1 VGETARPER
10 NDLPEKEQGGDVR
23 QDTVIGVDLGG
34 TNVRAG
40 LVEGG
45 RLVEVRSVP
54 VRSQGTETDVLEDM
68 FSAIDA
74 VLRKGV
80 AGIGA
85 GVPSVIDLKA
95 GIVYDVQNIRSWTK
109 VPLRSH
115 LEACYRLPV
124 YVNNDANCFA
134 AGEKYFG
141 KAKPYDHAVGLILGT
156 GLGAG
161 VIANGRLYSGTN
173 CGAGEFGMLP
183 YLDRNFEAYA
193 SGQFFERVH
202 GASGSELAAR
212 AGRGDADALRIFAD
226 YGHHLGEAVKAICY
240 AVDPE
245 VIVLGGSVSKSFRFF
260 SDAMWRTFETFA
272 YSITKERLK
281 VEVSETENIAILGAA
296 ALYYDALVK

>member
-1 VGETARPER
+1 VSDPA
-10 NDLPEKEQGGDVR
+10 
-23 QDTVIGVDLGG
+23 VIGVDLGG

-45 RLVEVRSVP
+45 RLTDVRSVA
-54 VRSQGTETDVLEDM
+54 VRSQGSERDVLEDM

-74 VLRKGV
+74 VMRKDV

-95 GIVYDVQNIRSWTK
+95 GIVYDVQNIRSWKK
-109 VPLRSH
+109 VPLKARLEERYH
-115 LEACYRLPV
+115 LPA

-161 VIANGRLYSGTN
+161 VIANGRLYSGRN

-193 SGQFFERVH
+193 SGQFFARVH
-202 GASGSELAAR
+202 GVSGRELAGR
-212 AGRGDADALRIFAD
+212 AERGEERALTIFAEF
-226 YGHHLGEAVKAICY
+226 GGHLGEAVKAICY

-245 VIVLGGSVSKSFRFF
+245 VIVLGGSVSKSARFF
-260 SDAMWRTFETFA
+260 QAAMWDAFRSFA
-272 YSITKERLK
+272 YSITKDRLK
-281 VEVSETENIAILGAA
+281 IEVSETENVAILGAA
-296 ALYYDALVK
+296 ALYYDALAK

>member
-1 VGETARPER
+1 
-10 NDLPEKEQGGDVR
+10 VR
-23 QDTVIGVDLGG
+23 TDTVIGVDLGG

-45 RLVEVRSVP
+45 RLTDVRSVP
-54 VRSQGTETDVLEDM
+54 VRSQGTERDVLEDM

-85 GVPSVIDLKA
+85 GVPSVIDLK
-95 GIVYDVQNIRSWTK
+95 GGVVYDVQNIRSWTK
-109 VPLRSH
+109 VPLKSY
-115 LEACYRLPV
+115 LEARYHLPA

-161 VIANGRLYSGTN
+161 VIANGRLYSGIN

-202 GASGSELAAR
+202 GVPGRELAGR
-212 AGRGDADALRIFAD
+212 AERGDPAALGIFAE
-226 YGHHLGEAVKAICY
+226 YGGHIGEAVKAICY

-245 VIVLGGSVSKSFRFF
+245 AIILGGSVSKSSRFF
-260 SDAMWRTFETFA
+260 KDAMWETFQSFA

-281 VEVSETENIAILGAA
+281 IEVSETENIAILGAA
-296 ALYYDALVK
+296 ALYYDALAA

>member
-1 VGETARPER
+1 VSA
-10 NDLPEKEQGGDVR
+10 
-23 QDTVIGVDLGG
+23 DTVIGVDLGG

-45 RLVEVRSVP
+45 RLTDVQSVA
-54 VRSQGTETDVLEDM
+54 VRSQGSERDVLKDM

-74 VLRKGV
+74 VMRKEV

-95 GIVYDVQNIRSWTK
+95 GIVYDVQNIRSWKK
-109 VPLRSH
+109 VPLKAH
-115 LEACYRLPV
+115 LEERYHLPA

-161 VIANGRLYSGTN
+161 VIANGRLYSGRN

-193 SGQFFERVH
+193 SGQFFARVH
-202 GASGSELAAR
+202 GVSGRELAGR
-212 AGRGDADALRIFAD
+212 AERGDERALAIFAEF
-226 YGHHLGEAVKAICY
+226 GGHLGEAVKAICY

-245 VIVLGGSVSKSFRFF
+245 VIVLGGSVSKSTRFF
-260 SDAMWRTFETFA
+260 QAAMWDGFQSFA
-272 YSITKERLK
+272 YSITKDRLK
-281 VEVSETENIAILGAA
+281 IEVSETENVAILGAA
-296 ALYYDALVK
+296 ALYYDALAK